1 MNRYCSFLLV
11 LVALA
16 LLAKAAFGIDPET
29 NGVFRIRTP
38 EQAQGTAFVLEQVG
52 DKTYLGTAAHV
63 VLRDN
68 GNMFTGAAYT
78 LENDT
83 IKDMP
88 NAKVVAVDTKADLAV
103 LLCSTKRQF
112 KPLPLGSVERNSKV
126 DKVGFAYR
134 PSGLQIDFFGY
145 ASGAWLKT
153 SGIVSFAY
161 ENSVYSDSVVAPGQ
175 SGGPVVLND
184 EIVGVVSG
192 GSAWHTAAEDPERNV
207 TWPARAGSARRLKE
221 ILDWAKTRE

>member
-1 MNRYCSFLLV
+1 MNRLFVVAAFILFIVLLGN
-11 LVALA
+11 LV
-16 LLAKAAFGIDPET
+16 FGIDPDK

-63 VLRDN
+63 VLTDS
-68 GNMFTGAAYT
+68 GNMFQGSVYT

-83 IKDMP
+83 VKDMP
-88 NAKVVAVDTKADLAV
+88 NAKVVAVDKKADLAV

-112 KPLPLGSVERNSKV
+112 KPMPLGSVERNSKV
-126 DKVGFAYR
+126 DKVGFSYR
-134 PSGLQIDFFGY
+134 PSGLQINFFGF
-145 ASGAWLKT
+145 ANGAWLKT

-161 ENSVYSDSVVAPGQ
+161 ENYIHSDSVVSPGQ
-175 SGGPVVLND
+175 SGGPVLLND

-192 GSAWHTAAEDPERNV
+192 GSAWYTPIEDVERSV

-221 ILDWAKTRE
+221 ILEWAKTQK